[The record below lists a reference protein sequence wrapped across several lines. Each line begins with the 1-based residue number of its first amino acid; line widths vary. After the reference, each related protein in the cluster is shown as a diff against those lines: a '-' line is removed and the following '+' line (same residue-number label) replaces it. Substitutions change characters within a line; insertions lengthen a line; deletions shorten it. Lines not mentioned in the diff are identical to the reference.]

1 MTEQLLFRGGV
12 YQSANK
18 SAEFLV
24 FFNMKLILYLLISHL
39 YTTAWGLFSV
49 RVMHALFIMINLFM
63 VIHLSV
69 QKKKKKIYTYIWACS
84 LTAHFWVYF
93 TEQLLHSLFDIVA
106 IIAHYFHGSSLSLA
120 FVFLLA
126 LALPFSISPPI
137 FCAHSAVWQEDDLWH
152 AVNFITV
159 EPITSGWGSRGNI
172 CW

>member
-69 QKKKKKIYTYIWACS
+69 QKKKIYIYI
-84 LTAHFWVYF
+84 HMG
-93 TEQLLHSLFDIVA
+93 LLINSTL
-106 IIAHYFHGSSLSLA
+106 LSLLYRA
-120 FVFLLA
+120 A
-126 LALPFSISPPI
+126 SAQPF
-137 FCAHSAVWQEDDLWH
+137 
-152 AVNFITV
+152 
-159 EPITSGWGSRGNI
+159 
-172 CW
+172 

>member
-49 RVMHALFIMINLFM
+49 RVIHALFIMINLFM

-69 QKKKKKIYTYIWACS
+69 QKKKKKIYI
-84 LTAHFWVYF
+84 HMG
-93 TEQLLHSLFDIVA
+93 LLINSTL
-106 IIAHYFHGSSLSLA
+106 LSLLYRA
-120 FVFLLA
+120 A
-126 LALPFSISPPI
+126 SAQPF
-137 FCAHSAVWQEDDLWH
+137 
-152 AVNFITV
+152 
-159 EPITSGWGSRGNI
+159 
-172 CW
+172 

>member
-49 RVMHALFIMINLFM
+49 RVMYALFIMINLFM

-69 QKKKKKIYTYIWACS
+69 QKKKENIYI
-84 LTAHFWVYF
+84 HMG
-93 TEQLLHSLFDIVA
+93 LLINSTL
-106 IIAHYFHGSSLSLA
+106 LSLLYRA
-120 FVFLLA
+120 A
-126 LALPFSISPPI
+126 SAQPF
-137 FCAHSAVWQEDDLWH
+137 
-152 AVNFITV
+152 
-159 EPITSGWGSRGNI
+159 
-172 CW
+172 

>member
-18 SAEFLV
+18 STEFLV

-69 QKKKKKIYTYIWACS
+69 QKKRKENIYM
-84 LTAHFWVYF
+84 HMD
-93 TEQLLHSLFDIVA
+93 LLINSTL
-106 IIAHYFHGSSLSLA
+106 LSLLYRA
-120 FVFLLA
+120 A
-126 LALPFSISPPI
+126 PALPF
-137 FCAHSAVWQEDDLWH
+137 
-152 AVNFITV
+152 
-159 EPITSGWGSRGNI
+159 
-172 CW
+172 